1 MNEKAV
7 LVDQAA
13 RQASPRHY
21 YPNNLLIRIP
31 TMPRASARSKSSRKS
46 SKSRKPTRK
55 PARKST
61 ARSIKQE
68 SPHALLFPDLE
79 SELATT
85 RRMLERV
92 PNGNNDWRPHTKSRT
107 LGELATHVAQLPGFG
122 ILMLTRNEFDGLGPR
137 QPEPRFSTSAERVKM
152 FDELSAQLRS
162 IFQQMTWDQ
171 AQSPW
176 TLRLGDKVV
185 LKAPRTT
192 ILRTA
197 FVTHAAH
204 HRAQLGVYLRML
216 ETPVPWSYGRSA
228 DEEPPAI

>member
-1 MNEKAV
+1 MAK
-7 LVDQAA
+7 
-13 RQASPRHY
+13 
-21 YPNNLLIRIP
+21 
-31 TMPRASARSKSSRKS
+31 ASARTRSSKKS
-46 SKSRKPTRK
+46 SKSAKKSP
-55 PARKST
+55 RKST
-61 ARSIKQE
+61 RKSTRKTAGKSTASG
-68 SPHALLFPDLE
+68 SPHVLLFPDLE

-152 FDELSAQLRS
+152 FDELSAQLRRL
-162 IFQQMTWDQ
+162 FQQMTWDH